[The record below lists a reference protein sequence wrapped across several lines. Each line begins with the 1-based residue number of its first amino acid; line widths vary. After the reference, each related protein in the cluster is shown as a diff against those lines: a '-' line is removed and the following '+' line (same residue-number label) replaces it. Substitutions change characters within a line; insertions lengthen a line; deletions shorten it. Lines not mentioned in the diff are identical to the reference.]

1 MTQIT
6 REQREHFEA
15 VAVQATA
22 KLEAF
27 RDGLTADERT
37 ILSLGLWQAMAEAA
51 GPDESVA
58 GFAVNI
64 AERNPAARVVVWLA
78 TEVGKSIAVDAGVS
92 GVKSAWGWITAPSD
106 SRWGGTYGP

>member
-6 REQREHFEA
+6 DEQREHFEA

-27 RDGLTADERT
+27 RDGLTADERA

-51 GPDESVA
+51 GADESVV
-58 GFAVNI
+58 GFASNGGWSG
-64 AERNPAARVVVWLA
+64 NSPAGEFAK
-78 TEVGKSIAVDAGVS
+78 EVGKAIAIDLIYQ
-92 GVKSAWGWITAPSD
+92 GVKAAWGWITAPSN
-106 SRWGGTYGP
+106 STWPGPPSH